1 MGTQQQKS
9 VMVERDPQDRGP
21 DPDKISDNLSEPVAH
36 PTSSVV
42 GPCHLRLWSG
52 RGRLLWG
59 PHPPEAP
66 A

>member
-1 MGTQQQKS
+1 MGTQQKS
-9 VMVERDPQDRGP
+9 VMVGRGLQDRGP
-21 DPDKISDNLSEPVAH
+21 DPDRISDNLSEPVAN

-52 RGRLLWG
+52 RGRPWG
-59 PHPPEAP
+59 PHPEAP